1 MFILKNYYC
10 STNSFRK
17 YYVRYLHLIFIFS
30 KLTFDIDVINDKRIV
45 LLKQINSLNEK
56 KFQSSILFKI
66 IQSIICKFSKI
77 DTWQRMNRYK
87 NYFQFTQKFKI
98 KKSPNQRILFS
109 RGWTSRT
116 DNILISW
123 IRSFHRSWIQINTL
137 FGIIQCKTTVTRI
150 FLFSF
155 FFLLAR
161 DRPPTHV
168 LIKALCSEPNYH
180 PTSNSNLLFT
190 WTPIIPAL
198 NRLRKLITPIRSRT
212 ILTYPIDSDFLARGF
227 EIVFRWKRVEN
238 IWS

>member
-1 MFILKNYYC
+1 MFYEFFQKILRTLFAFN
-10 STNSFRK
+10 F
-17 YYVRYLHLIFIFS
+17 YVFS

-45 LLKQINSLNEK
+45 LLKQINSWNEE

-155 FFLLAR
+155 FFFSSQEIVHRRMFWLKLYAR
-161 DRPPTHV
+161 
-168 LIKALCSEPNYH
+168 S
-180 PTSNSNLLFT
+180 
-190 WTPIIPAL
+190 
-198 NRLRKLITPIRSRT
+198 LITIRPAIRTFYSPDPCVKPAAKTNYTNPIEDYS
-212 ILTYPIDSDFLARGF
+212 YPIDSDFLARGF
-227 EIVFRWKRVEN
+227 EIVFGWKRVEN

>member
-1 MFILKNYYC
+1 MDRFIRRTVISESCCNQDQLENLSLETVNSKQLKAKKRGRNIGVRCFLGQFPQLLTLFSNVYSQKLLLFYEFFQKILR
-10 STNSFRK
+10 TLFAFNF
-17 YYVRYLHLIFIFS
+17 YVFS

-45 LLKQINSLNEK
+45 LLKQINSWNEE

-155 FFLLAR
+155 FFSPRKRSSTDA
-161 DRPPTHV
+161 
-168 LIKALCSEPNYH
+168 CS
-180 PTSNSNLLFT
+180 
-190 WTPIIPAL
+190 
-198 NRLRKLITPIRSRT
+198 
-212 ILTYPIDSDFLARGF
+212 D
-227 EIVFRWKRVEN
+227 
-238 IWS
+238 